1 MSILI
6 GIVVFIV
13 GYMFGIVMCS
23 LLHANAV
30 KDRDDLEQEEYIK
43 SINRKKNK

>member
-13 GYMFGIVMCS
+13 GYMFGMLMCV
-23 LLHANAV
+23 LLHANTM
-30 KDRDDLEQEEYIK
+30 KDRDDLEQEECIK
-43 SINRKKNK
+43 SINRKKYK

>member
-13 GYMFGIVMCS
+13 GCTFGTLMCS

-43 SINRKKNK
+43 TINRKKYK